1 MKYNVFNVVN
11 EKGNTVKNQFNIVDG
26 TNNIFVSYETQI
38 AVLHNAS
45 AFIEIVDNPFEY
57 SRTTSRHFLNWLEN
71 VLTNSKPTRKDVE
84 QWIKNGS
91 IPATANYLNTDI
103 EILIIV
109 REEDF

>member
-45 AFIEIVDNPFEY
+45 AFIEIIDSPFDY
-57 SRTTSRHFLNWLEN
+57 SRTTSRHFLNWIEN

-84 QWIKNGS
+84 QWIKSGS
-91 IPATANYLNTDI
+91 IPSTVNYLNTNIDI
-103 EILIIV
+103 KIV
-109 REEDF
+109 NTF

>member
-45 AFIEIVDNPFEY
+45 AFIEIINEPFEY

-71 VLTNSKPTRKDVE
+71 VLVNSKPVRRDVE
-84 QWIKNGS
+84 KWIKDGL
-91 IPATANYLNTDI
+91 IPSTVNYLNTDI
-103 EILIIV
+103 DIRIV
-109 REEDF
+109 NTF

>member
-45 AFIEIVDNPFEY
+45 AFIEIIDNPFEY
-57 SRTTSRHFLNWLEN
+57 SCTTSRHFLNWLEN
-71 VLTNSKPTRKDVE
+71 VLTDFKPTRKDVE
-84 QWIKNGS
+84 KWIRNGS
-91 IPATANYLNTDI
+91 IPAEVNYLNIDI
-103 EILIIV
+103 DIRIV
-109 REEDF
+109 VRW

>member
-45 AFIEIVDNPFEY
+45 AFIELIDNPFEY

-71 VLTNSKPTRKDVE
+71 VLTATKPTRATVE
-84 QWIKNGS
+84 KWMKQRY
-91 IPATANYLNTDI
+91 IPMNENCYHTDI
-103 EILIIV
+103 DIRIV
-109 REEDF
+109 NEEDF

>member
-1 MKYNVFNVVN
+1 MKYNVFNVIN

-45 AFIEIVDNPFEY
+45 AFIKIIDNPFEY

-71 VLTNSKPTRKDVE
+71 VLTNSKPCRKDVE
-84 QWIKNGS
+84 QWIKDGF
-91 IPATANYLNTDI
+91 IPAKNNYLNTDI
-103 EILIIV
+103 DIRIV
-109 REEDF
+109 NEF

>member
-45 AFIEIVDNPFEY
+45 AFIEIIDNPFEY

-71 VLTNSKPTRKDVE
+71 VLTNSKPVRKDVE
-84 QWIKNGS
+84 QWIKDGS
-91 IPATANYLNTDI
+91 IPSAVNYLNTNIDI
-103 EILIIV
+103 RIV
-109 REEDF
+109 NTF

>member
-1 MKYNVFNVVN
+1 MKYNVFN

-45 AFIEIVDNPFEY
+45 AFIEIIDRPFDY

-71 VLTNSKPTRKDVE
+71 VLINSKPTRKDVE
-84 QWIKNGS
+84 EWIKNGL
-91 IPATANYLNTDI
+91 IPATVNYLNTNIDI
-103 EILIIV
+103 RIV
-109 REEDF
+109 NTF